1 MRFPNRILAFVL
13 LAAFIA
19 SVPFSSAIAQEK
31 DTRPN
36 ILFIF
41 SDDHAYQSIS
51 AYDSIV
57 NKTPNLDRIANEGMR
72 FDRAFVTNSICGPSR
87 AVVLT
92 GKYGHLNGFVRNGNT
107 FNGHQQ
113 TVSKLLQKSGYET
126 AVIGKWHLKSTP
138 VGFDYYHVLIGQ
150 GPYYNPPMKTTDGPV
165 NHVGYTTE
173 IITDQTLK
181 YLKQRRDPDKPFF
194 LMYQHKAPHRNWQP
208 GPNEINN
215 YNNETIP
222 EPITLFDDYKG
233 RTSAARN
240 QEMTVKEHLTRF
252 DLKLDPPRNLTPE
265 QLKVWND
272 AYDEKNAELEKLN
285 LEGDDLIRWKYQR
298 YVKDYLRC
306 IDSVDKNVGRVLDY
320 LEESGL
326 AENTIVIYTSDQGWY
341 LGEHGWYDKRW
352 MYEESFRTPLMVRW
366 PGKIKPGTVNTDMV
380 MNLDFAQTFL
390 DIAGADQPDDMQGA
404 SMKPVFEGNTPDDWR
419 KSVYYH
425 YYEFPGAHSVAKH
438 NGVRTERYKLINFY
452 ENKEWE
458 LFDLK
463 EDPNEL
469 NSVYDDPD
477 YADIKKDL
485 EVELQRLQEFY
496 KDDGTIVNFGA
507 DRAKLHP
514 TELVRRFRFGEF
526 DNIERSPYGAAVLCD
541 GKKPLFQI
549 PSTGKFSPDFKPITL
564 GGFINP
570 TAADGVIAAQGG
582 QAMGYTMRLKDGN
595 LLFSVRSEGQL
606 FTAVGP
612 AIELNEWT
620 HVIAVLDRNAKLA
633 FIVNGKKIKTDVK
646 AAFISSAPA
655 DGFTLGIDGGS
666 LVEDYGAT
674 NGLQGKMA
682 DFRLFWGTLDNET
695 LQSWVNPK

>member
-13 LAAFIA
+13 LVTFIA
-19 SVPFSSAIAQEK
+19 SVPFSSAIAQDK

-138 VGFDYYHVLIGQ
+138 IGFDYYHVLIGQ

-526 DNIERSPYGAAVLCD
+526 DNIERSPYGTAVLCD

-582 QAMGYTMRLKDGN
+582 QAMGYTMRLKNGN

>member
-13 LAAFIA
+13 LVTFIA
-19 SVPFSSAIAQEK
+19 SVPFSSAIAQDK

-126 AVIGKWHLKSTP
+126 VVIGKWHLKSTP

-666 LVEDYGAT
+666 LVEDYGAI

>member
-13 LAAFIA
+13 LVTFIA
-19 SVPFSSAIAQEK
+19 SVPFSSAIAQDK

-138 VGFDYYHVLIGQ
+138 IGFDYYHVLIGQ

-526 DNIERSPYGAAVLCD
+526 DNIERSPYGTAVLCD

>member
-13 LAAFIA
+13 LVTFIA
-19 SVPFSSAIAQEK
+19 SVPFSSAIAQDK

-113 TVSKLLQKSGYET
+113 TVSKLLQQSGYET

-526 DNIERSPYGAAVLCD
+526 DNIERSPYGTAVLCD

-666 LVEDYGAT
+666 LVEDYGAI

>member
-1 MRFPNRILAFVL
+1 MRFSKQL
-13 LAAFIA
+13 LTFAAMALSFSIGQA
-19 SVPFSSAIAQEK
+19 SFAQDK

-51 AYDSIV
+51 AYGSVV

-107 FNGHQQ
+107 FNGNQQ
-113 TVSKLLQKSGYET
+113 TVSKLLQTAGYET

-138 VGFDYYHVLIGQ
+138 IGFDYYHVLIGQ

-165 NHVGYTTE
+165 NHIGYTTE
-173 IITDQTLK
+173 IITDQTLE
-181 YLKQRRDPDKPFF
+181 YLKERRDPDKPFF

-208 GPNEINN
+208 GPEEINN

-222 EPITLFDDYKG
+222 EPITLFDDYQG
-233 RTSAARN
+233 RTSAAGN
-240 QEMTVKEHLTRF
+240 QAMTVKEHLTRY
-252 DLKLDPPRNLTPE
+252 DLKLDPPKNLTPE
-265 QLKVWND
+265 QLLVWNE
-272 AYDEKNAELEKLN
+272 AYDKKNAELAKLN
-285 LEGDDLIRWKYQR
+285 LKGDALIRWKYQR

-366 PGKIKPGTVNTDMV
+366 PGKVKPGTVNTDMV

-390 DIAGADQPDDMQGA
+390 EIAGADQPEDMQGA
-404 SMKPVFEGNTPDDWR
+404 SMKPVLEGRTPQDWR

-469 NSVYDDPD
+469 KSVYDDPA
-477 YADIKKDL
+477 YASIKKDL
-485 EVELQRLQEFY
+485 EIELERLQDFY

-507 DRAKLHP
+507 ARAKSQP
-514 TELVRRFRFGEF
+514 TQLVRRFRFGDFE
-526 DNIERSPYGAAVLCD
+526 NTEKSPYGAAVKTD
-541 GKKPLFQI
+541 GRKHVFHN
-549 PSTGKFSPDFKPITL
+549 PSGGKFSPEYKPITL

-570 TAADGVIAAQGG
+570 TDGNGVIAAQGG
-582 QAMGYTMRLKDGN
+582 EALGYTMLLKDSK
-595 LLFSVRSEGQL
+595 LTFSIRSQGQR

-612 AIELNEWT
+612 EIELNEWT
-620 HVIAVLDRNAKLA
+620 HVVAVLDRNAKLGFA
-633 FIVNGKKIKTDVK
+633 VNGKKIQTDVK
-646 AAFISSAPA
+646 ATFLTSAPA
-655 DGFTLGIDGGS
+655 DAFTLGLDGGS
-666 LVEDYGAT
+666 LVGDYGQA
-674 NGLQGKMA
+674 NGLKGKIA
-682 DFRLFWGTLDNET
+682 DFRLYWGILEKET
-695 LQSWVNPK
+695 LEGWANPK

>member
-13 LAAFIA
+13 LVTFIA
-19 SVPFSSAIAQEK
+19 SVPFSSAIAQDK

-582 QAMGYTMRLKDGN
+582 QAMGYTMRLKNGN

-666 LVEDYGAT
+666 LVEDYGAI

>member
-13 LAAFIA
+13 LVTFIA
-19 SVPFSSAIAQEK
+19 SVPFSSAIAQDK

-526 DNIERSPYGAAVLCD
+526 DNIERSPYGTAVLCD

>member
-1 MRFPNRILAFVL
+1 MHFSKQFLTF
-13 LAAFIA
+13 AAMALSLSIGQT
-19 SVPFSSAIAQEK
+19 AIAQDK
-31 DTRPN
+31 DARPN

-51 AYDSIV
+51 AYGSLV

-92 GKYGHLNGFVRNGNT
+92 GKYGHLNGFVTNGNT
-107 FNGHQQ
+107 FNGNQQ
-113 TVSKLLQKSGYET
+113 TVSKLLQTAGYET

-138 VGFDYYHVLIGQ
+138 IGFDYYHVLIGQ

-165 NHVGYTTE
+165 NHIGYTTE
-173 IITDQTLK
+173 IITDQTLE
-181 YLKQRRDPDKPFF
+181 YLKERRDPDKPFF

-208 GPNEINN
+208 GPDEINN

-222 EPITLFDDYKG
+222 EPITLFDDYQG

-240 QEMTVKEHLTRF
+240 QAMTVKEHLTRY
-252 DLKLDPPRNLTPE
+252 DLKLDPPKNLTPE
-265 QLKVWND
+265 QLIVWNE
-272 AYDEKNAELEKLN
+272 AYDRKNAELAKLN
-285 LEGDDLIRWKYQR
+285 LEGDALIRWKYQR

-366 PGKIKPGTVNTDMV
+366 PGKVKPGTVNTDMV

-390 DIAGADQPDDMQGA
+390 EIAGAEQPEDMQGA
-404 SMKPVFEGNTPDDWR
+404 SMKPVFEGKTPEDWR
-419 KSVYYH
+419 ESVYYH

-438 NGVRTERYKLINFY
+438 NGVRTERYKLIHFY

-469 NSVYDDPD
+469 NSVYDDPA
-477 YADIKKDL
+477 YASIKKDL
-485 EVELQRLQEFY
+485 EIELERLQDFY

-507 DRAKLHP
+507 ARAKVQP
-514 TELVRRFRFGEF
+514 TQLVRRFRFGDFKNTEK
-526 DNIERSPYGAAVLCD
+526 SPYGAAVKTD
-541 GKKPLFQI
+541 GGKYIFLN
-549 PSTGKFSPDFKPITL
+549 PSGGKFSPDYKPITL

-570 TAADGVIAAQGG
+570 TDGNGVIAAQGG
-582 QAMGYTMRLKDGN
+582 EALGYTMLLKDGK
-595 LLFSVRSEGQL
+595 LTFSIRSQGQR

-612 AIELNEWT
+612 EIELNKWT
-620 HVIAVLDRNAKLA
+620 HVVAVLDRNAKLA
-633 FIVNGKKIKTDVK
+633 FAVNGKKIQTDVK
-646 AAFISSAPA
+646 AAFLPSAPA
-655 DGFTLGIDGGS
+655 DAFTLGLDGGS
-666 LVEDYGAT
+666 LVGDYGQA
-674 NGLQGKMA
+674 NGLKGKIA
-682 DFRLFWGTLDNET
+682 DFRLYWGTLEKET
-695 LQSWVNPK
+695 LQGWVNPK

>member
-13 LAAFIA
+13 LVTFIA
-19 SVPFSSAIAQEK
+19 SVPFSSAIAQDK

-113 TVSKLLQKSGYET
+113 TVSKLLQQSGYET

-666 LVEDYGAT
+666 LVEDYGAI

>member
-13 LAAFIA
+13 LATFIA

>member
-13 LAAFIA
+13 LVTFIA
-19 SVPFSSAIAQEK
+19 SVPFSSAIAQDK

-173 IITDQTLK
+173 IITDQALK

-425 YYEFPGAHSVAKH
+425 YYEFPGAHSVARH

-526 DNIERSPYGAAVLCD
+526 DNIERSPYGTAVLCD

-549 PSTGKFSPDFKPITL
+549 PSTRKFSPDFKPITL

>member
-13 LAAFIA
+13 LVTFIA
-19 SVPFSSAIAQEK
+19 SVPFSSAIAQDK

-113 TVSKLLQKSGYET
+113 TVSKLLQQSGYET

-173 IITDQTLK
+173 IITDQALK

-477 YADIKKDL
+477 YADIKKGL

-526 DNIERSPYGAAVLCD
+526 DNIERSPYGTAVLCD

>member
-13 LAAFIA
+13 LVTFIA
-19 SVPFSSAIAQEK
+19 SVPFSSAIAQDK

-113 TVSKLLQKSGYET
+113 TVSKLLQQSGYET

-582 QAMGYTMRLKDGN
+582 QAMGYTMRLKNGN

>member
-13 LAAFIA
+13 LATFIA

-507 DRAKLHP
+507 DRAKLYP

>member
-13 LAAFIA
+13 LVTFIA
-19 SVPFSSAIAQEK
+19 SVPFSSAIAQDK

-113 TVSKLLQKSGYET
+113 TVSKLLQQSGYET

-138 VGFDYYHVLIGQ
+138 IGFDYYHVLIGQ

-526 DNIERSPYGAAVLCD
+526 DNIERSPYGTAVLCD

>member
-13 LAAFIA
+13 LVTFIA
-19 SVPFSSAIAQEK
+19 SVPFSSAIAQDK

-113 TVSKLLQKSGYET
+113 TVSKLLQQSGYET

-252 DLKLDPPRNLTPE
+252 DLKLDPPGNLTPE

-272 AYDEKNAELEKLN
+272 AYEEKNAELEKLN

-526 DNIERSPYGAAVLCD
+526 DNIERSPYGTAVLCD

-549 PSTGKFSPDFKPITL
+549 PSTRKFSPDFKPITL

>member
-13 LAAFIA
+13 LVTFIA
-19 SVPFSSAIAQEK
+19 SVPFSSAIAQDK

-113 TVSKLLQKSGYET
+113 TVSKLLQQSGYET

-173 IITDQTLK
+173 IITDQALK

-526 DNIERSPYGAAVLCD
+526 DNIERSPYGTAVLCD

-549 PSTGKFSPDFKPITL
+549 PSTRKFSPDFKPITL

>member
-13 LAAFIA
+13 LVTFIA
-19 SVPFSSAIAQEK
+19 SVPFSSAIAQDK

-126 AVIGKWHLKSTP
+126 VVIGKWHLKSTP

>member
-1 MRFPNRILAFVL
+1 MRFPNRILSFVL
-13 LAAFIA
+13 LATFIA

-496 KDDGTIVNFGA
+496 KDDGTIVNFGV

>member
-1 MRFPNRILAFVL
+1 MRFPNRILSFVL
-13 LAAFIA
+13 LATFIA

-507 DRAKLHP
+507 DRAKLYP

-646 AAFISSAPA
+646 AVFISSAPA

-666 LVEDYGAT
+666 FVEDYGAT

>member
-13 LAAFIA
+13 LVTFIA
-19 SVPFSSAIAQEK
+19 SVPFSSAIAQDK

-113 TVSKLLQKSGYET
+113 TVSKLLQQSGYET

>member
-13 LAAFIA
+13 LATSIA

-113 TVSKLLQKSGYET
+113 TVSKLLQQSGYET

-173 IITDQTLK
+173 IITDQALK

-425 YYEFPGAHSVAKH
+425 YYEFPGAHSVARH

-526 DNIERSPYGAAVLCD
+526 DNIERSPHGAAVLCD

>member
-13 LAAFIA
+13 LVTFIA
-19 SVPFSSAIAQEK
+19 SVPFSSAIAQDK